1 MLLIVK
7 EESEDVGM
15 IDSYVLY
22 MLYILWIYSFRI

>member
-15 IDSYVLY
+15 IDSVCVVFVI
-22 MLYILWIYSFRI
+22 YIVDI